1 MTSKSVLT
9 IPLNKHYKMPRLD
22 LIRQFLI
29 LIIIA
34 IAELLIRDE
43 PVTQH
48 NSILT
53 GQRFYDELIDT
64 NNENRFRNSCRMDK
78 ETFLKLLM
86 LLTRHG
92 GLHDGHKVG
101 AGEKLMIFLQQKKL
115 ASAIDRP
122 QRGGSTLD
130 RLLMHACMTSWV
142 PSIDVGPI
150 S

>member
-1 MTSKSVLT
+1 MTSKSFLT

-22 LIRQFLI
+22 LVRQFLI

-34 IAELLIRDE
+34 IAELLMRDE

-101 AGEKLMIFLQQKKL
+101 AGEKLMIFLHLLTGFSNRQTAERWQH
-115 ASAIDRP
+115 S
-122 QRGGSTLD
+122 GSTIN
-130 RLLMHACMTSWV
+130 ACMTSWV
-142 PSIDVGPI
+142 PSIDVVPI
-150 S
+150 Y